1 MSVNVNNNGFYK
13 YIVLTNKSYEFQSRV
28 TAGATMRIT
37 KVEIGDGRV
46 TEHEDLSNL
55 SAIKHKV
62 TDGEIV
68 SITPQGHMV
77 KISGVIRS
85 DGLDRAT
92 PYREIGIYAQ
102 IGDEEILYAYIN
114 SDDKFDYIVPLA
126 QQNQQD
132 YSTNAFNL
140 YVIVGDAAN
149 IEVTINNDF
158 LPDNTIT
165 MDMLTIE
172 VKNYIDDIKDKA
184 DKVTSDVDVHTNTS
198 ITDDDGSHGIKY
210 DTLTNTLQYKDD
222 DNWETIPT
230 GQNAESLINTHKSK
244 SILNEDGVHD
254 LKYDKESNVFK
265 YKESESW
272 HDIDTGAGVKEQ
284 ISTHQNKKVS
294 DVDGV
299 HGITFVEEED
309 LLRIAKQDG
318 QVANYKAGVDPD
330 LLFSDLN
337 TGLDN
342 CMEKVGRTNE

>member
-1 MSVNVNNNGFYK
+1 MSVNANNNGFYK

-28 TAGATMRIT
+28 TSGETMRIT
-37 KVEIGDGRV
+37 KVEIGDGQV

-62 TDGEIV
+62 TEGEIV

-140 YVIVGDAAN
+140 YVVVGDAAN

-172 VKNYIDDIKDKA
+172 VKNYIDDIKSKT
-184 DKVTSDVDVHTNTS
+184 DKVINNVDVHTKTS

-210 DTLTNTLQYKDD
+210 DRSTNTFKYKDNG
-222 DNWETIPT
+222 NWETVPT
-230 GQNAESLINTHKSK
+230 GQEAEEQINEHKEA
-244 SILNEDGVHD
+244 SILNDNGVHD
-254 LKYDKESNVFK
+254 LKYDKDNNVFK

-272 HDIDTGAGVKEQ
+272 HDIDTGAGAKEQ

-294 DVDGV
+294 DVEGV
-299 HGITFVEEED
+299 HGIQFIEEED
-309 LLRIAKQDG
+309 TLKITKQNG

-330 LLFSDLN
+330 LLMSDLN
-337 TGLDN
+337 EGLDN
-342 CMEKVGRTNE
+342 CIEKVGRTNE